1 MSFATRWIIGQDG
14 EQGKVIFPESF
25 NGIIA
30 TEVKIFTE
38 KSWFVNPGKNWS
50 NNWHQLA
57 TTETLGHYGARLAE
71 SDYNQ
76 TVELKSRFFPDVL

>member
-1 MSFATRWIIGQDG
+1 MSFATRWIVGQDG

-38 KSWFVNPGKNWS
+38 KSRFVNPGKKLM
-50 NNWHQLA
+50 Q
-57 TTETLGHYGARLAE
+57 
-71 SDYNQ
+71 
-76 TVELKSRFFPDVL
+76 